1 VTSALA
7 PGLCVS
13 GERRYIDGMRPQR
26 HRLALVSG
34 ILACSGALA
43 LLAPA
48 QAGAQSTTWI
58 EPPANAPRARGGH
71 DIEFL
76 FGALKAAPDEASA
89 KAIEDRIWA
98 HWLAS
103 GSDTVN
109 LLMARVK
116 TAVDK
121 EDFDLAIRM
130 LDAIIEIR
138 PEYAEAWNRRAT
150 VFYLQKDYSSALSD
164 LRQALRREPRH
175 FAALAGMGTI
185 MQEIGEEKSA
195 LDAFRAVLAVHPQLK
210 GMAEKVRNLADTV
223 EGRPI

>member
-1 VTSALA
+1 
-7 PGLCVS
+7 
-13 GERRYIDGMRPQR
+13 MRPRR
-26 HRLALVSG
+26 HRLALVPA
-34 ILACSGALA
+34 ILACAGVAVLA
-43 LLAPA
+43 PGQAPA
-48 QAGAQSTTWI
+48 QSSSWI
-58 EPPANAPRARGGH
+58 EPPANAPRARAGH

-76 FGALKAAPDEASA
+76 FGALKAAPDETSA

-109 LLMARVK
+109 LLMTRVK

-121 EDFDLAIRM
+121 EDYDLAIRM

-175 FAALAGMGTI
+175 FAALAGMGMI

-195 LDAFRAVLAVHPQLK
+195 LDAFRAALAVHPQLK
-210 GMAEKVRNLADTV
+210 GMADKVRTLTDAVD
-223 EGRPI
+223 GRPI

>member
-1 VTSALA
+1 MRPRRHRPALVSAILACAGAIAALA
-7 PGLCVS
+7 PG
-13 GERRYIDGMRPQR
+13 Q
-26 HRLALVSG
+26 
-34 ILACSGALA
+34 
-43 LLAPA
+43 APA
-48 QAGAQSTTWI
+48 QSSSWI
-58 EPPANAPRARGGH
+58 EPPANAPRAGH
-71 DIEFL
+71 DIDFL
-76 FGALKAAPDEASA
+76 FGALKAAPDETSA

-109 LLMARVK
+109 LLMTRVK

-121 EDFDLAIRM
+121 EDYDLAIRM

-138 PEYAEAWNRRAT
+138 PEYSEAWNRRAT

-175 FAALAGMGTI
+175 FAALAGMGMI

-195 LDAFRAVLAVHPQLK
+195 LDAFRAALAVHPQLK
-210 GMAEKVRNLADTV
+210 GMADKVRSLTDTV